1 MNQLKLDA
9 SDFGVQAK
17 EEATAE
23 RIKQSYLH
31 YKKDGA
37 ALKRLFTFFNVEIET
52 SAAGRIKTEPLK
64 NKMDRWLEGFES
76 AGLNAVS
83 TIEAIKGTTAK
94 KTAKK

>member
-9 SDFGVQAK
+9 SDFGQDVK
-17 EEATAE
+17 ESTPE
-23 RIKQSYLH
+23 RVKQSYLH

-37 ALKRLFTFFNVEIET
+37 ELKRLFNFFNVEIET

-64 NKMDRWLEGFES
+64 NKMDRWIEGFES

-83 TIEAIKGTTAK
+83 TIEAIKGTPNK
-94 KTAKK
+94 KPVNK